1 METTKSKAAKIIKLA
16 EFLVIAEQRKRRCVG
31 KGQGNI
37 SNYNRTISV
46 SSRLIYDI
54 ITGSSDEDKE
64 EIFNHI
70 AEYAGAVQNDMAA
83 KEMWWL
89 EEPIFT
95 IKVPAPSVTLNAC
108 KIVRPLYNE
117 MCQKF
122 ESQTSSPE
130 M

>member
-31 KGQGNI
+31 NGQGNI
-37 SNYNRTISV
+37 SNYNRTINV

-54 ITGSSDEDKE
+54 ITESSNEDKE

-70 AEYAGAVQNDMAA
+70 AEYAGAVQNNLAA
-83 KEMWWL
+83 KEMWWI

-95 IKVPAPSVTLNAC
+95 VKVPTPSVTLNAC
-108 KIVRPLYNE
+108 KIIRPLYNE

-122 ESQTSSPE
+122 ESQTNAPE

>member
-122 ESQTSSPE
+122 EFQTDSPE

>member
-70 AEYAGAVQNDMAA
+70 AEYAGAIQNDMAT

-95 IKVPAPSVTLNAC
+95 IKVPAPSITLNAC

-122 ESQTSSPE
+122 EPQSVASE